1 MPKHTGTTWN
11 GSQGERLIGTAEV
24 EFYSEEDALKCIG
37 RSRWRELVVLG
48 TRVKAELVG
57 QDTGVLASPQETRQ
71 DAVQD
76 NTKETNAGESALR
89 TSENTDL
96 PTENQYKALFTRIYG
111 DLRHYTPD
119 GPENDLK
126 AMLEDDFGTV
136 LSVTMKRTS
145 TPTGDCLLGTAE
157 ATFATKEGLQ
167 KCIKAS
173 VGEYLFLHG
182 RHLKATRIELPGSAL
197 E

>member
-1 MPKHTGTTWN
+1 M
-11 GSQGERLIGTAEV
+11 IGTAEV
-24 EFYSEEDALKCIG
+24 EFYLEEDALKCIG

-48 TRVKAELVG
+48 TRVKAELV
-57 QDTGVLASPQETRQ
+57 VQ

-96 PTENQYKALFTRIYG
+96 PTEIQYKALFTRIYG

-126 AMLEDDFGTV
+126 AMLEDDFGTMLAV
-136 LSVTMKRTS
+136 NMKRTS

-182 RHLKATRIELPGSAL
+182 RHLKATRTKLPGSAL